1 MATLIKKVF
10 RCRHDMALLHLPTA
24 KASVRRPL
32 FIPAHKIICLDC
44 GKELPFGW
52 HDVDIIS
59 PEVPNYEAMAVFA
72 SSVAES

>member
-10 RCRHDMALLHLPTA
+10 RCRHDHGATSLTYGPGQ
-24 KASVRRPL
+24 RPPAA
-32 FIPAHKIICLDC
+32 FYTAHKIICLDC